1 MTVSDMHGEPVPA
14 AAEKGAFAVD
24 RRLPAAEQVYRVLRN
39 EIITCRIA
47 PNEAISE
54 NRLCGMFGVSRS
66 PIRVAVT
73 RLAEDGLIEIFPQ
86 RGTYVA
92 PIKMRHVR
100 EAQFARSALEVALA
114 EEAARHWDDQH
125 SAEARQNLDRQMHH
139 AETGDSWGF
148 FLDNEAF
155 HQIIARAA
163 RLEGVWTT
171 VQSVKTIWDRIGH
184 LANRVPAH
192 TLDIIA
198 QHTDII
204 DALDRRSS
212 GDAASAMRIHLQS
225 VDHAIAR
232 LQPLYATYFV
242 EG

>member
-1 MTVSDMHGEPVPA
+1 MTLVDSRTAPLTAG
-14 AAEKGAFAVD
+14 AEKGAFAVD

-66 PIRVAVT
+66 PVRVAVT

-92 PIKMRHVR
+92 PIKLKQVR

-114 EEAARHWDDQH
+114 EEAARHW
-125 SAEARQNLDRQMHH
+125 SAANSMEARANLGRQMQH

-148 FLDNEAF
+148 FLDNESF

-192 TLDIIA
+192 TLQIIDEHGA
-198 QHTDII
+198 IV

-212 GDAASAMRIHLQS
+212 SEAAAAMKVHLKS

-242 EG
+242 DG